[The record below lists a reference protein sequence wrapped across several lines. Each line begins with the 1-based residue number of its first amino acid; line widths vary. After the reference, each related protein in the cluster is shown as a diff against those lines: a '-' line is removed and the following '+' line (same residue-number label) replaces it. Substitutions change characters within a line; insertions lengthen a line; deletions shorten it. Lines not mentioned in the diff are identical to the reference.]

1 MKPARFPVL
10 RSQPALDES
19 SGMHLLYV
27 DESGDIGRHNPQNHT
42 FVLCGLMVH
51 HADWHEA
58 QAEFEKMR
66 QRLHA
71 DFGLPMQA
79 ELHASELLGK
89 SPHHFK
95 LDRMQR
101 VKIALHML
109 ETIRNQRTLTAVRV
123 TVDKR
128 SSVEEILPAAWRS
141 LLCAAKAK
149 ITGTRHV
156 TCASQGLIIV
166 CDDHRTA
173 PASSWL
179 EWVKC
184 ELALPG
190 LLLDQPFGRDSKAS
204 EFLQACDLLAYLTK
218 QTNEP
223 AGFFRQNKSRWL
235 TKRCDKLFG
244 DANLSMTLK

>member
-1 MKPARFPVL
+1 
-10 RSQPALDES
+10 
-19 SGMHLLYV
+19 MHLLYV
-27 DESGDIGRHNPQNHT
+27 DESGDTGRHNPQNHT

-58 QAEFEKMR
+58 QTEFEEMR
-66 QRLHA
+66 RRLHV

-89 SPHHFK
+89 SPDHFK

-101 VKIALHML
+101 VKIALHAL

-123 TVDKR
+123 AVDKR
-128 SSVEEILPAAWRS
+128 SSVEDILPAAWRS
-141 LLCAAKAK
+141 LLGAAKAK
-149 ITGTRHV
+149 ISSTKHA
-156 TCASQGLIIV
+156 TCTSQGLIVV

-179 EWVKC
+179 ERVKC

-204 EFLQACDLLAYLTK
+204 EFLQSCDLLAYLTK
-218 QTNEP
+218 QGIEP
-223 AGFFRQNKSRWL
+223 AGFFRLNKSRWL
-235 TKRCDKLFG
+235 TKRCDKLFR
-244 DANLSMTLK
+244 DPKLNILIK

>member
-1 MKPARFPVL
+1 
-10 RSQPALDES
+10 
-19 SGMHLLYV
+19 MHLLYV

-89 SPHHFK
+89 SPHDFK

-109 ETIRNQRTLTAVRV
+109 ETIRNQRTLTAVRA
-123 TVDKR
+123 TVDKH

-141 LLCAAKAK
+141 LPCAAKAK

-156 TCASQGLIIV
+156 TCASQGLIVV

-173 PASSWL
+173 PAISWL

-223 AGFFRQNKSRWL
+223 AGFFRHNKSRWL

-244 DANLSMTLK
+244 DANLSITLK